1 MTVSLNSTLQSKD
14 WFLGYLTVLF
24 QWQSFLGLFVMII
37 EKDEVENR
45 REEDVWYL
53 KVMYQTLPGASE

>member
-1 MTVSLNSTLQSKD
+1 MTTSLNNTLQSKD
-14 WFLGYLTVLF
+14 WFLGYLRVLF

-45 REEDVWYL
+45 REEDV
-53 KVMYQTLPGASE
+53 